1 MTKTLTCFLVIKCLF
16 FWLKLSNRSTLHLEV
31 QNWDICR
38 HFVFENRTEDVF
50 IAPKE
55 MTFSLA
61 LPYPTLLLLLF
72 FFSPIKDITFKFS
85 VMVDTL
91 QRHCPSY
98 VRCHFLLSPNIDI
111 STFLEVYFF
120 FYCSIETLW
129 WIHIMWLDL
138 NSTWSESFRNVMV
151 RVVGLCTD
159 ESDFMSECRM
169 FFLS

>member
-72 FFSPIKDITFKFS
+72 FFSPIKDITFQIFS
-85 VMVDTL
+85 DGRYSSAAL
-91 QRHCPSY
+91 PL
-98 VRCHFLLSPNIDI
+98 VRPLSLPVVTKHWYFNIFR
-111 STFLEVYFF
+111 SKFF

-159 ESDFMSECRM
+159 EPGLMSECRM
-169 FFLS
+169 YFLS